1 MTTSQ
6 LLDLKRIWRDTAR
19 LGGLSLSDGAGLTT
33 LSGHDF
39 LGLAA
44 PVPEPEVWASL
55 LAGAFALIGARRRR
69 SLALRAA
76 G

>member
-1 MTTSQ
+1 MPTSISTTLRASVACH
-6 LLDLKRIWRDTAR
+6 LT
-19 LGGLSLSDGAGLTT
+19 DGAGLTT

-39 LGLAA
+39 VGLAA